1 MKQTKLLIL
10 ATLCSL
16 IAAAQPA
23 VDNFRKNALL
33 QRATVSLLVKNITT
47 GKTIADYNSHHSV
60 VPASTLKIV
69 STASALELLGSDF
82 RFKTTLET
90 DGQLLKN
97 GTLNGNLY
105 INGGGD
111 PTLGSDKLGDKNFLQ
126 KWVEAVKNAGI
137 KKING
142 KIIASESCL
151 ERQVIN
157 PRWTW
162 EDMGN
167 YYAPGIHSISYLDN
181 TYKVIFNSGRIGT
194 TPEILRTEPEI
205 PSLKIDNQL
214 KSSAT
219 KSDNCY
225 FYGAPYSLNRSLMGE
240 IPANRSE
247 FTSKGD
253 MPHPALILLN
263 DFDKALN
270 AAGVETTSA
279 IEQQFAASN
288 STVIYAHYSPVLP
301 EIISE
306 VNFQSNNHYAE
317 YVFKQISRA
326 ATIAGSSEG
335 SANKINDYWAQKGL
349 STKELFQYD
358 GSGLSPV
365 NAISANFFVELL
377 EYMHKKSVN
386 SKVFYASLPISGQT
400 GTLKN
405 FLSNTPLAGKVHAK
419 SGTILRVKSYT
430 GYIETSKGI
439 LAFAVIVNN
448 ANGASKEV
456 TAKIE
461 NFLVEVSGR

>member
-1 MKQTKLLIL
+1 MIRTKLLIL
-10 ATLCSL
+10 TIFCAL
-16 IAAAQPA
+16 IVVAQPA

-33 QRATVSLLVKNITT
+33 QRANISLLVKNITT
-47 GKTIADYNSHHSV
+47 GKTIAEYNSRLSI
-60 VPASTLKIV
+60 VPASTMKVV
-69 STASALELLGSDF
+69 STATALELLGREY
-82 RFKTTLET
+82 RFKTTLEM
-90 DGQLLKN
+90 DGQLLKD

-126 KWVEAVKNAGI
+126 KWVEAVQSAGI
-137 KKING
+137 KRING
-142 KIIASESCL
+142 KIIAVESCL
-151 ERQVIN
+151 EKQVIN

-167 YYAPGIHSISYLDN
+167 YFAPGIHSISYLDN
-181 TYKVIFNSGRIGT
+181 TFKVVFNSGRIGT
-194 TPEILRTEPEI
+194 APEIIRTEPEI
-205 PSLKIDNQL
+205 PLLEFDNQL
-214 KSSAT
+214 ISSST

-225 FYGAPYSLNRSLMGE
+225 FYGAPYSLNRSLVGE
-240 IPANRSE
+240 IPANRNE
-247 FTSKGD
+247 FVSKGD

-270 AAGVETTSA
+270 TAGVETNSKL
-279 IEQQFAASN
+279 EQQFAASN
-288 STVIYAHYSPVLP
+288 NKVIYTHFSPILA

-317 YVFKQISRA
+317 YVFKQISRT
-326 ATIAGSSEG
+326 ATVAGSSEG
-335 SANKINDYWAQKGL
+335 SATKISDYWAQKGL

-365 NAISANFFVELL
+365 NAVSANFFVELL
-377 EYMHKKSVN
+377 EYMNKKSAN
-386 SKVFYASLPISGQT
+386 SGAFFASLPVSGKT

-405 FLSNTPLAGKVHAK
+405 FLSNTSLAGKVHAK

-439 LAFAVIVNN
+439 LAFAVVVNN

-461 NFLVEVSGR
+461 NFLLEVSGR